1 MSTRMMLIL
10 SIIVWFGL
18 GIAAGMAIMAWLTH
32 NLLEEAL
39 PPLFNGG
46 FIA

>member
-10 SIIVWFGL
+10 CIIVWFGL
-18 GIAAGMAIMAWLTH
+18 GIAAGMAIMAHLT
-32 NLLEEAL
+32 NTLLEEAL